1 MIQLYNP
8 DNTNYENNGDIILLP
23 VKCEETAGINRTW
36 QIDIEHPI
44 DEEGRWKY
52 IVIDA
57 VIKCPSINGIQLWR
71 VVQTE
76 KRDSGVIATCDP
88 IFYDAAKET
97 IITSRITLNDK
108 TCQEA
113 LDILCEGTGFSGTS
127 TIEGVK
133 STWYEWEN
141 LVEVMTGNEH
151 GLVKTYDGEI
161 AFDNYTVHIESELGG
176 DYGVSVM
183 YGKNLPVDGISESVN
198 IDGTF
203 TRIIPVA
210 YNGYTLPEL
219 YVDSEFIDDYPT
231 PRIGIIHY
239 DNLRL
244 WSDREEGEQGDS
256 TTEYYNSK
264 EELYEAMREAA
275 AKEYTE
281 NEIDRPS
288 VSLEVEMVLLQNT
301 EEYKDYQ
308 ELESVN
314 IGDYVRCYNPRL
326 GIDTKT
332 RVRSITYDCIRE
344 RVTFV
349 ELGKEKRNYFD
360 NVTSLIERIEGA
372 ITPGGGIVAEKVQGF
387 LNGAW
392 TQLRVQNTIAQHQD
406 VRAIL
411 FEDLNP
417 ESPTFGALSIGTQG
431 WEISRQRTQDGR
443 DWIWTTAATAG
454 GIIANTIVTGLL
466 SDKLGRNYWNLDTGD
481 FSLTGA
487 TIDGYATDE
496 ELTTGVNGAKT
507 YADGKANTAETNAKT
522 YADGKATTAEA
533 NAKSYADTK
542 SAAAI
547 TAANGYSDSVITNYD
562 TALNQQKVF
571 NKLTNNGAAQG
582 ILLTNG
588 QLYINATYINTGT
601 LNAGIVTTGTLQDQA
616 GRNFW
621 NLTTGEFSL
630 TGYATDSELT
640 TGINTAK
647 TYADGVGTSTLNS
660 SKTYADGVGTS
671 TLNSSKT
678 YADGV
683 GTSTLSSANSYTDS
697 EIADYDSDLNQLAV
711 FNKLTNNQAN
721 QGIYLQNGRLYINA
735 SMINSGSMSADRIS
749 GGTITGVTISGNTIT
764 GGTVSGATLTSYV
777 TGTTKGVEISSG
789 AINVYNGSGTF
800 QGIIRG
806 GRSADSNPGVGIGGS
821 DVIALGDYNSST
833 GAISSMIYRSKSNDQ
848 TALGTSR
855 NWHISLN
862 GSTGTTTIAGRNSSN
877 SLTTT
882 RITISGD
889 DDYATM
895 SGTWHLNGPLQVS
908 DGGTWTS
915 GYTGNLN
922 TEVSGRPYV
931 NRYVRGLLVSSSSDA
946 ASFTFTFQT
955 NAGPFAG
962 HVTSSGAELVFFIPA
977 YASLY
982 GRTSATWS
990 GGGTIEVR
998 TTEGGYLDSTASL
1011 STSSLTK
1018 SVTPTNSG
1026 FRVSMKKSSAFGNV
1040 TNNTPVTVLLK
1051 ASTTIVA
1058 S

>member
-57 VIKCPSINGIQLWR
+57 VIKCPSINGMQLWR

-372 ITPGGGIVAEKVQGF
+372 ITPGGGIIAEKVQGF

-411 FEDLNP
+411 FEDLDP

-431 WEISRQRTQDGR
+431 WEISRQRTLDGR

-481 FSLTGA
+481 FRLQGA
-487 TIDGYATDE
+487 TIVNSNVDGYATEDDF
-496 ELTTGVNGAKT
+496 TTFATAVNSALDDLQDQIDGIVDTWFYSGEPAMNKPPVTYDGTDPDTGWDTDAKKRAHIGDIYYDTDTDYAYRFIFENNT
-507 YADGKANTAETNAKT
+507 YGWMRIADSDVTEALRLAQQAQDTADNKRRVFVTT
-522 YADGKATTAEA
+522 PFVPYDVGDIWMQGTSGDILVCTTAK
-533 NAKSYADTK
+533 NATQSY
-542 SAAAI
+542 SA
-547 TAANGYSDSVITNYD
+547 SDFQKRNKYID
-562 TALNQQKVF
+562 TATVNNSINTYDAGWTQTKTF
-571 NKLTNNGAAQG
+571 NRLTNNGLLQG
-582 ILLTNG
+582 IYMENG
-588 QLYINATYINTGT
+588 ELYINGSYLKTGV
-601 LNAGIVTTGTLQDQA
+601 LDGDLIKAGRIQDQA
-616 GRNFW
+616 GINYW
-621 NLTTGEFSL
+621 DMTTGEFRL
-630 TGYATDSELT
+630 T
-640 TGINTAK
+640 
-647 TYADGVGTSTLNS
+647 
-660 SKTYADGVGTS
+660 
-671 TLNSSKT
+671 
-678 YADGV
+678 
-683 GTSTLSSANSYTDS
+683 
-697 EIADYDSDLNQLAV
+697 
-711 FNKLTNNQAN
+711 
-721 QGIYLQNGRLYINA
+721 
-735 SMINSGSMSADRIS
+735 
-749 GGTITGVTISGNTIT
+749 GGTIGENVTLQPLENIEF
-764 GGTVSGATLTSYV
+764 GGTNLLSRGLTVNNPTAYNFYRIPMFEKLEAEQEYTLQFW
-777 TGTTKGVEISSG
+777 GVEL
-789 AINVYNGSGTF
+789 
-800 QGIIRG
+800 
-806 GRSADSNPGVGIGGS
+806 DP
-821 DVIALGDYNSST
+821 
-833 GAISSMIYRSKSNDQ
+833 
-848 TALGTSR
+848 
-855 NWHISLN
+855 
-862 GSTGTTTIAGRNSSN
+862 GSTGIGVYWGGGSNKLINESLFPDENGYIKRTITVTDAQASHAQAAN
-877 SLTTT
+877 L
-882 RITISGD
+882 
-889 DDYATM
+889 
-895 SGTWHLNGPLQVS
+895 WLNL
-908 DGGTWTS
+908 
-915 GYTGNLN
+915 YN
-922 TEVSGRPYV
+922 YV
-931 NRYVRGLLVSSSSDA
+931 NGHAGANACYLV
-946 ASFTFTFQT
+946 
-955 NAGPFAG
+955 
-962 HVTSSGAELVFFIPA
+962 
-977 YASLY
+977 
-982 GRTSATWS
+982 
-990 GGGTIEVR
+990 
-998 TTEGGYLDSTASL
+998 
-1011 STSSLTK
+1011 
-1018 SVTPTNSG
+1018 
-1026 FRVSMKKSSAFGNV
+1026 
-1040 TNNTPVTVLLK
+1040 
-1051 ASTTIVA
+1051 
-1058 S
+1058 